1 MYMYKGLAKIESYK
15 LDFSEKMFLC
25 LKFFFKKIAFS
36 SLTWPNFEK
45 IQVSRLPTC
54 EIEALFEAVWSHNMN
69 ESTYNVHE
77 CNPYNA
83 LSSKFVFWTFT
94 ESKHPGS

>member
-1 MYMYKGLAKIESYK
+1 MTPKEIKCLLTALPAQPLMYMYKGLAKIESYK

-54 EIEALFEAVWSHNMN
+54 EIEALFEAV
-69 ESTYNVHE
+69 
-77 CNPYNA
+77 
-83 LSSKFVFWTFT
+83 
-94 ESKHPGS
+94 